1 MFPFVAVEGQEKV
14 KKALYLSLINKK
26 IGGVLISGEKG
37 TAKSTLV
44 RGLDEI
50 IEDKKIINLPLNITE
65 DNLVGTLDIEKT
77 LKIGKK
83 VFQEGLL
90 KKSHNNILY
99 VDEINLLGEN
109 IVSTLLEVMA
119 LKENYIERDGLSIS
133 HPTDFLLIGT
143 MNPEEGE
150 LREQFLDKFGI
161 FVKIEGIKKI
171 STRVRIIKQRLE
183 YERNPE
189 KFRLNYEES
198 SKLLKEKIQK
208 AQELILKIKVSEQ
221 ILRLA
226 IKIVEEAHTVG
237 NRAEIILVETAKAIA
252 AFEGR
257 IYLNIEDLKEAAEFV
272 LPHRIRKVEE
282 EKENNFQ
289 EEPNVDNQ
297 DDKKNENKDENID
310 DNRNS
315 EEKEEPEIEKNEKC
329 GSESELEESSQ
340 ENSKPDENFEEN
352 YNIGKIFKV
361 KEIIDT
367 RMFDHKKRKGIGKR
381 CKTKTS
387 LLKGRYVKS
396 IRPRGKILDLAF
408 DATIR
413 AAAPYQKLD
422 QEEGLK
428 IKISKEHIR
437 VKVREHRTGTTI
449 VFVVDSSGSMG
460 VKKRMEAVKGTI
472 MSLLKDAYEK
482 RDKVGMISFRR
493 DRAEEVLPIT
503 RSIDLAQK
511 KLKNLVTGGK
521 TPLVEGLLKGYSVL
535 KREMK
540 LDKDILP
547 IMVILSDGKGN
558 FSKKGEDPIK
568 ESIKVARNMSN
579 EKIKIIVVDT
589 EEGFVKLELAKKL
602 AEALAG
608 EYYRLEN
615 LKSDDLLT
623 IVKDKI

>member
-1 MFPFVAVEGQEKV
+1 M
-14 KKALYLSLINKK
+14 
-26 IGGVLISGEKG
+26 
-37 TAKSTLV
+37 
-44 RGLDEI
+44 
-50 IEDKKIINLPLNITE
+50 
-65 DNLVGTLDIEKT
+65 
-77 LKIGKK
+77 
-83 VFQEGLL
+83 
-90 KKSHNNILY
+90 
-99 VDEINLLGEN
+99 
-109 IVSTLLEVMA
+109 
-119 LKENYIERDGLSIS
+119 
-133 HPTDFLLIGT
+133 
-143 MNPEEGE
+143 
-150 LREQFLDKFGI
+150 
-161 FVKIEGIKKI
+161 
-171 STRVRIIKQRLE
+171 
-183 YERNPE
+183 
-189 KFRLNYEES
+189 
-198 SKLLKEKIQK
+198 
-208 AQELILKIKVSEQ
+208 
-221 ILRLA
+221 
-226 IKIVEEAHTVG
+226 
-237 NRAEIILVETAKAIA
+237 
-252 AFEGR
+252 EGR

-482 RDKVGMISFRR
+482 RDKVGMIS
-493 DRAEEVLPIT
+493 DR
-503 RSIDLAQK
+503 K
-511 KLKNLVTGGK
+511 
-521 TPLVEGLLKGYSVL
+521 SV
-535 KREMK
+535 
-540 LDKDILP
+540 
-547 IMVILSDGKGN
+547 V
-558 FSKKGEDPIK
+558 
-568 ESIKVARNMSN
+568 
-579 EKIKIIVVDT
+579 
-589 EEGFVKLELAKKL
+589 
-602 AEALAG
+602 
-608 EYYRLEN
+608 
-615 LKSDDLLT
+615 
-623 IVKDKI
+623 